1 MISNPPFEAVLHTAS
16 PVPAAPNYEERVDTN
31 SFQFHFN
38 VKDTKKDLLDPAI
51 NGTVGI
57 LKAIKASAPHV
68 KHVVITSSFASILN
82 ADKGQTWPE
91 HTYTEADWNPITLDE
106 ATKTPAHGYRA
117 SKTFAEKAAWEFL
130 EKEKPNFTLSTANPP
145 MVFGP
150 IVHYLNSL
158 DALNTSN
165 ARIRDMLRGEYKNG
179 LPDTGTYIWI
189 DVRDLA
195 LAHVKQIELPEAA
208 GKRFFITAGYFSNE
222 LIAEIIRKNFPEYK
236 DKLPEP
242 NPNGQGGFPDGT
254 EKSLYKYDNRRTR
267 EVLGIEF
274 RSLEESITDLVK
286 SLKAV
291 GI

>member
-1 MISNPPFEAVLHTAS
+1 MKLFFTQHLRYQSVPNFEQG
-16 PVPAAPNYEERVDTN
+16 VDTN
-31 SFQFHFN
+31 SVQFHFN

-57 LKAIKASAPHV
+57 LKAIKAFAPTV

-179 LPDTGTYIWI
+179 LPDTGTYIWT

-222 LIAEIIRKNFPEYK
+222 QIAEIIRKNFPEYK

-242 NPNGQGGFPDGT
+242 IPNGPGGFPGGS
-254 EKSLYKYDNRRTR
+254 EKSLYKYDNKRTR

-274 RSLEESITDLVK
+274 RSLEDSITDLVK

>member
-1 MISNPPFEAVLHTAS
+1 MD
-16 PVPAAPNYEERVDTN
+16 PNSV
-31 SFQFHFN
+31 QFHFN
-38 VKDTKKDLLDPAI
+38 VEDTQKDLLDPAI

-57 LKAIKASAPHV
+57 LKAIKASAPTV

-82 ADKGQTWPE
+82 ADKGQTWQE

-179 LPDTGTYIWI
+179 LPDTGTYIWT

-195 LAHVKQIELPEAA
+195 LAHVKQIELQEAA

-222 LIAEIIRKNFPEYK
+222 QIAEIIRKNFPEYK

-242 NPNGQGGFPDGT
+242 NPNGPGGFPGGS
-254 EKSLYKYDNRRTR
+254 EKSLYKYDNKRTR